1 MLRAK
6 QCDPAC
12 PDVIYTPMIYRSMLV
27 GAIWNFSSSWFFF
40 VLFCDFFVIF
50 FFFCYPASHLNVG
63 QAHCLLQSNAVAALK
78 QSHSKKKK
86 GRHWQRRGMGPIIL
100 LTTDF
105 IPRVKGL
112 FSVTFTWFKSLAQLN
127 QKSMKSF
134 GYIFGLSCQ
143 HFKLGTMVFFLWFVL
158 GHQLSKKVH
167 REIMMAELWLGW
179 NLTTHWKI
187 SPIAFMGLCRNGE
200 YTRKTQNNLEEINI

>member
-27 GAIWNFSSSWFFF
+27 GAIWNFSSSRFFF
-40 VLFCDFFVIF
+40 LSCFVIF
-50 FFFCYPASHLNVG
+50 FFLSFFILFFFCYPASRLNVG

-100 LTTDF
+100 LTSDF

-112 FSVTFTWFKSLAQLN
+112 LSVTFTWFKSLAQLN

-143 HFKLGTMVFFLWFVL
+143 HFKLGTIVFFFLWFVL
-158 GHQLSKKVH
+158 GHQLSKKSAQ
-167 REIMMAELWLGW
+167 REWWPSFGLAEIWQ
-179 NLTTHWKI
+179 LTEKYH
-187 SPIAFMGLCRNGE
+187 P
-200 YTRKTQNNLEEINI
+200 

>member
-1 MLRAK
+1 MWSIHLWYTD
-6 QCDPAC
+6 QCLLEPFETF
-12 PDVIYTPMIYRSMLV
+12 PLV
-27 GAIWNFSSSWFFF
+27 GFFFFLSCFVIFSFVFLFFF
-40 VLFCDFFVIF
+40 VIPL
-50 FFFCYPASHLNVG
+50 PALMWGRLTVYSN
-63 QAHCLLQSNAVAALK
+63 QMLLLPWSNHTA
-78 QSHSKKKK
+78 KKN

-112 FSVTFTWFKSLAQLN
+112 LSVTFTWFKSLAQLN

-143 HFKLGTMVFFLWFVL
+143 HFKLGTIVFVYFFFIWFVL

-200 YTRKTQNNLEEINI
+200 YTRKTQNYLEEINI

>member
-27 GAIWNFSSSWFFF
+27 GDILNFSSSWFF
-40 VLFCDFFVIF
+40 LSCFVIF
-50 FFFCYPASHLNVG
+50 CYLFF
-63 QAHCLLQSNAVAALK
+63 LLSRFPPKCGAGSLSTPIKCCCCPEAITQ
-78 QSHSKKKK
+78 QKKK

-143 HFKLGTMVFFLWFVL
+143 HFKLGTIVFFLWFVL